1 MALVT
6 APMVMFPWA
15 VKFAG
20 VVVVPFIVIWP
31 PEPSG
36 YPWWNS
42 VVIVSIVNGLG
53 VVFVIVSVG
62 DMVRLAL
69 LLVFVIWRFPVM
81 MLCPVTV
88 IGLHAVRFPVRF
100 ACPVIAWSGWGCCC
114 WGVTTA
120 SMIGVGVVERSM
132 RSVIA
137 SALIVISV
145 VVFLLLFF
153 LSTFLSFFGFL
164 IFLMVF
170 FVFLNVLFAIFAFY
184 FVVFCFFRYFYRFCL
199 FVLFIVY
206 FFFCF
211 VCMFQYDALVVRCVF
226 SGNFSFVFVVF
237 GLQRGGLNISQISFR

>member
-145 VVFLLLFF
+145 VVFLLFF

-211 VCMFQYDALVVRCVF
+211 VCMVQYDALVVRCVF